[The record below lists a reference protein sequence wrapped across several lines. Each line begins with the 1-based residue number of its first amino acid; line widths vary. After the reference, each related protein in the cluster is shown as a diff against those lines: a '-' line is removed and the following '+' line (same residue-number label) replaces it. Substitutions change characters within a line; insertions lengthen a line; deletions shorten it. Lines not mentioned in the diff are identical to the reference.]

1 MNMQVWVGGNLPESA
16 LEELIDELRDDKV
29 KLIDGWDHGDDVEEI
44 EKLLRDFKEPNSIE
58 FEFEMEYEQDGTPAT
73 TLNLDHY
80 CQRHGL
86 TIKKL
91 LPPCTNDEGEHA
103 NECYYYWAPG
113 MSAAEY
119 IPTSGEGDISLLQ
132 KDVLEL
138 LDACT
143 ALSQRPLSDMPLLIN
158 DKDDVT
164 RLYAKASMADKSFP
178 EIFREL
184 LISRVGHEEVG
195 CPEFKIIPGR

>member
-1 MNMQVWVGGNLPESA
+1 MQVWVGGNLPESA
-16 LEELIDELRDDKV
+16 LEEFIDELRDDKV

-58 FEFEMEYEQDGTPAT
+58 FEFEVEYEHDGTVSN
-73 TLNLDHY
+73 TLNLDGY

-91 LPPCTNDEGEHA
+91 MPPCTNEKGEHA
-103 NECYYYWAPG
+103 NECYYYRAPG
-113 MSAAEY
+113 MSNPEY
-119 IPTSGEGDISLLQ
+119 IPTDGDSDISMTQ

-143 ALSQRPLSDMPLLIN
+143 ALFSRPLSDMPLLIN
-158 DKDDVT
+158 DKDEVT
-164 RLYAKASMADKSFP
+164 RLYAKASLAGKSFP

-195 CPEFKIIPGR
+195 CPPFKIIIGR